1 MALKRVRPASSV
13 EEIDGRDDASKEEE
27 QVLASDDEAERTM
40 SDLPVPMEVEVVVA
54 ESSAR
59 RAQVIP
65 QVEDF
70 QRASLQLKQGDQAPD
85 GRREQARCAPP
96 PHNPGGHDRVA
107 QQEAPLACGS
117 LQTQPRE
124 GLDEEGTYQASQR
137 VP

>member
-70 QRASLQLKQGDQAPD
+70 QRAVLLLKAIRLLTDDAS
-85 GRREQARCAPP
+85 EQARCAPP

-107 QQEAPLACGS
+107 QQEVGS
-117 LQTQPRE
+117 ARLRFIANSTPRR
-124 GLDEEGTYQASQR
+124 A
-137 VP
+137 